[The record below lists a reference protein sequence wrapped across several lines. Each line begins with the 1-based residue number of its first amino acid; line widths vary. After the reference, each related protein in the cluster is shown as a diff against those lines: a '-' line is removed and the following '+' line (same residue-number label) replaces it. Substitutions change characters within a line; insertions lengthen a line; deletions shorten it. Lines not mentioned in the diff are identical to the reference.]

1 MATYEPN
8 TILRIFEG
16 ETRLATARVLPD
28 GCLLEVK
35 PRSFKMYKHAD
46 DWLNDQSSYH
56 ELTLQVTTPEDREE
70 DRALQQ
76 QLKKEAE
83 AGRLASESPDIQKVR
98 SLYDALH
105 LKASL
110 TKQHERIRK
119 VPGLWVELGN
129 EITPVWFSRKTGV
142 MMTGLTGNRM
152 IPSFSASGRTLYG
165 VFYAKGSGVGVSL
178 RRL

>member
-1 MATYEPN
+1 MSTYEPN
-8 TILRIFEG
+8 TILRILEG
-16 ETRLATARVLPD
+16 EVRIATARVLPD

-46 DWLNDQSSYH
+46 DWLNDQSSYSD
-56 ELTLQVTTPEDREE
+56 LTLQVTTPEDREE
-70 DRALQQ
+70 ERVLQ
-76 QLKKEAE
+76 LGRKKEAE
-83 AGRLASESPDIQKVR
+83 AARLASESPDIQKVR

-105 LKASL
+105 LKDSL

-142 MMTGLTGNRM
+142 MMTGFRKNRILSSFDWEGTAYTG
-152 IPSFSASGRTLYG
+152 T
-165 VFYAKGSGVGVSL
+165 FYTKGTGGVSL

>member
-1 MATYEPN
+1 MTPYEPN

-70 DRALQQ
+70 ERVLQ
-76 QLKKEAE
+76 LVRKKEAE
-83 AGRLASESPDIQKVR
+83 AARLASESPDIQKVR

-105 LKASL
+105 LKDSL
-110 TKQHERIRK
+110 TEQHERIRK

-142 MMTGLTGNRM
+142 MMTGCRKNRILSSLTWEGT
-152 IPSFSASGRTLYG
+152 AYTGT
-165 VFYAKGSGVGVSL
+165 FYTKGSGGYGL